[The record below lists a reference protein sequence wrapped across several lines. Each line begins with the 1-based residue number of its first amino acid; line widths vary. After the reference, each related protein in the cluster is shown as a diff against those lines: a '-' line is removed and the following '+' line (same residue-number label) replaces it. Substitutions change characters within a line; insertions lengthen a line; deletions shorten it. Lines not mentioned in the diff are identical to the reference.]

1 MIAKIDSGHPYSM
14 LREKKISFINNYFY
28 LEIVNFNNK
37 YIISQL
43 SAETLTTGLMMPLGK
58 SNLLVIVR
66 KRR

>member
-37 YIISQL
+37 YIISN
-43 SAETLTTGLMMPLGK
+43 SVPK
-58 SNLLVIVR
+58 H
-66 KRR
+66 